1 MSRIIAVTLQ
11 WVTDAGR
18 ENTNNILLHRFV
30 VTVHESES
38 NVYYTLKDMTITIL
52 LSFMKLNKLFI
63 LLSLD
68 I

>member
-11 WVTDAGR
+11 WVTDAGG
-18 ENTNNILLHRFV
+18 ENMNNILLHRFV

-52 LSFMKLNKLFI
+52 LSFM
-63 LLSLD
+63 
-68 I
+68 